1 MATGSFTDDK
11 DLHAAVKSFWWKLK
25 MADEYL
31 PATKLRSPKVQF
43 FKATEGAGEAHGLG
57 KDYGLGEVCEGEVV
71 VHSIHGDHDTF
82 IQGDSATSIAIRHHP
97 ANMSFLRNIHSTMNS
112 KIFIGNL
119 N

>member
-1 MATGSFTDDK
+1 MATGSFTDSK

-57 KDYGLGEVCEGEVV
+57 KDYGLGEVCKGEVV
-71 VHSIHGDHDTF
+71 VHSINGDHDTF
-82 IQGDSATSIAIRHHP
+82 IQGKSATSIADI
-97 ANMSFLRNIHSTMNS
+97 LNS
-112 KIFIGNL
+112 L
-119 N
+119 M